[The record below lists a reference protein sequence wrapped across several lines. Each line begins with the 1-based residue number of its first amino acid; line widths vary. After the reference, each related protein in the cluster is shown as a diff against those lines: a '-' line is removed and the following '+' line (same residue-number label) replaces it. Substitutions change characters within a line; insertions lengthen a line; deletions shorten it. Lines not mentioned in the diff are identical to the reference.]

1 MSEKGL
7 RRVKNKREVE
17 DDSIRILEV
26 IKPLE
31 DGDNIEEYND
41 KKLNAKRE
49 KFKMGSQGSTSTIV

>member
-17 DDSIRILEV
+17 DDSIRVLGV
-26 IKPLE
+26 IKPLG

>member
-17 DDSIRILEV
+17 DDSLRILGV
-26 IKPLE
+26 INPLE

>member
-7 RRVKNKREVE
+7 PRVENKREVE
-17 DDSIRILEV
+17 DDSIRILGV
-26 IKPLE
+26 IKTHE

-49 KFKMGSQGSTSTIV
+49 KFKMGSQGSTSRIV

>member
-7 RRVKNKREVE
+7 RRVENKREVE
-17 DDSIRILEV
+17 DDSIRILGV
-26 IKPLE
+26 IKPLG

>member
-7 RRVKNKREVE
+7 RRVENKREVE
-17 DDSIRILEV
+17 DDSIRILGV
-26 IKPLE
+26 IKSLG

>member
-17 DDSIRILEV
+17 DDSIRVLGV
-26 IKPLE
+26 IKPLG

-49 KFKMGSQGSTSTIV
+49 MFKMGSQGSTSTIV

>member
-17 DDSIRILEV
+17 DDSIRILGV

>member
-17 DDSIRILEV
+17 DDSIRILGV
-26 IKPLE
+26 INPLE

>member
-17 DDSIRILEV
+17 DDSIRILGV
-26 IKPLE
+26 IKTHE

>member
-7 RRVKNKREVE
+7 RRVENKREVE
-17 DDSIRILEV
+17 DDSIRVLGV
-26 IKPLE
+26 IKPLG

>member
-17 DDSIRILEV
+17 DDSIRILGV
-26 IKPLE
+26 IKPLG

>member
-7 RRVKNKREVE
+7 RRVKNKRGVE
-17 DDSIRILEV
+17 DDSIRILGV

-31 DGDNIEEYND
+31 DGDKIEEYND

>member
-7 RRVKNKREVE
+7 PRVENKREVE
-17 DDSIRILEV
+17 DDSIRILGV

-49 KFKMGSQGSTSTIV
+49 KFKMGSQGSTSRIV